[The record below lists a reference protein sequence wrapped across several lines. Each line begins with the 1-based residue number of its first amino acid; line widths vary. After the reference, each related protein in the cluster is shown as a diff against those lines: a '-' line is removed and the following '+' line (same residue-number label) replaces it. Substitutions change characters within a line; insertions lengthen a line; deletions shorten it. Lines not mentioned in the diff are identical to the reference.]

1 MSSAVSTENPLLNI
15 DTDFGSYL
23 NIYTR
28 SFKNHII
35 DGQLDYAF
43 DSDFAVRQKI
53 VGLPGW
59 SKFAKA
65 INTTD
70 VTIEAKNLFV
80 KCEQAG
86 ALKYSDI
93 FMMLKKCCE
102 RLELALPV
110 VLIRNDYDRPLIYS
124 IATDMIDPCIVIT
137 SQLIDMCSSE
147 ELELLIGIECGH
159 IQNNHC
165 TYSWAFTYL
174 NSNNNY
180 AYRPSERSYKG
191 AVNPQIVGA
200 LAEWIHDADITADR
214 AGMICMDNPGRFAET
229 AGGLFEKE
237 YVDFFGRSQRDIRL
251 EKIQNS
257 IERNKMT
264 TTRSLTKD
272 SSFSEMERRI
282 IASAEFL
289 SCESL
294 FTWRPDLEQPE
305 NRKFSG
311 EVCDVRSS
319 IILSGGQG

>member
-1 MSSAVSTENPLLNI
+1 
-15 DTDFGSYL
+15 
-23 NIYTR
+23 
-28 SFKNHII
+28 
-35 DGQLDYAF
+35 
-43 DSDFAVRQKI
+43 
-53 VGLPGW
+53 
-59 SKFAKA
+59 
-65 INTTD
+65 
-70 VTIEAKNLFV
+70 
-80 KCEQAG
+80 
-86 ALKYSDI
+86 
-93 FMMLKKCCE
+93 
-102 RLELALPV
+102 
-110 VLIRNDYDRPLIYS
+110 
-124 IATDMIDPCIVIT
+124 
-137 SQLIDMCSSE
+137 MCSSE